1 MPAAHQGRVVDHW
14 NHGDFDD
21 THRAS
26 GFGGAMA
33 LATVARWPG
42 GAVEDA
48 SDLAEPLVELLT
60 RESVAEG
67 DTRCG
72 ILMPL
77 SGLDAC
83 WRVRAPDGIAGAPN
97 ERWTSVGFR
106 RADIG
111 EG

>member
-1 MPAAHQGRVVDHW
+1 VVDHW
-14 NHGDFDD
+14 NLGNFDE

-26 GFGGAMA
+26 DFGGAMA
-33 LATVARWPG
+33 LPAVARWSG

-48 SDLAEPLVELLT
+48 SDLAELLVELLT
-60 RESVAEG
+60 REPDAEG

-83 WRVRAPDGIAGAPN
+83 WRVRAPDGVAGAPN
-97 ERWTSVGFR
+97 ERWTSVGEFR
-106 RADIG
+106 RPDTG